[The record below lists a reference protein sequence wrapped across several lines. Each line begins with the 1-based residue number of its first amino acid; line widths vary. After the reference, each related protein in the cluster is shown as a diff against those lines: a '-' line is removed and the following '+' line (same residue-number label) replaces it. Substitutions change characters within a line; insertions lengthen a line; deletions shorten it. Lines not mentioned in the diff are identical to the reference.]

1 MSAST
6 KGKTVGV
13 MARDRGV
20 PVDVSVVLPT
30 RNRSALL
37 ASALRSVVIQQGV
50 RLEIIVVDEA
60 STDDTA
66 AVLGAIGDPRVR
78 VIRHECSLGVS
89 AARNRGAAEGRGDW
103 LAFLDDDDLWAPDKL
118 ARQLHTAHATG
129 RDWAYTGAVNITED
143 GRIAYGNPPLSP
155 DEVVAALRRYN
166 AIPGGGSN
174 VVVRRKTW
182 RQAGPFDSR
191 LRNTEDWEMW
201 IRLARQGVP
210 ACVSSPLVGYRV
222 HGANS
227 SLDVAEIVRGAKLI
241 EALHHTSV
249 DWGRLHRWM
258 AESCLRRGQRRV
270 AYGELFRA
278 AVRGQAHGVTS
289 DLYDMVRRRVARFT
303 GGEPS
308 ILSSDDA
315 WIAEAARWLKMLDT
329 GSAGANDHVP
339 SAMAPGRETEHGR

>member
-210 ACVSSPLVGYRV
+210 ACVSSPLVGSRV

-227 SLDVAEIVRGAKLI
+227 SLGRQADRGAPPHERRLGSP
-241 EALHHTSV
+241 APL
-249 DWGRLHRWM
+249 DGRVVL
-258 AESCLRRGQRRV
+258 
-270 AYGELFRA
+270 
-278 AVRGQAHGVTS
+278 
-289 DLYDMVRRRVARFT
+289 
-303 GGEPS
+303 
-308 ILSSDDA
+308 
-315 WIAEAARWLKMLDT
+315 
-329 GSAGANDHVP
+329 
-339 SAMAPGRETEHGR
+339 APGTTACGVWRIVQSGGTRAGTRCHVRSLRYGPPPCRSVHWR